1 MANKYN
7 SIVEINAEKESW
19 RIIVKV
25 LRLWMVY
32 DVSTHKQT
40 SNNKIP
46 LSMEMVL
53 VDSKTLIYKFEKSLQ
68 KGKVYSIQFFGV
80 AENGGMYR
88 TTHHKYKIVFQYST
102 KVVLVDN
109 ASVPDSVYDFVPIK
123 AIVCGGY
130 DNDYLVE
137 FFKHR
142 LSIECTLFGPFVDEL
157 NAFLESGEVENVVVI
172 VHVAKIK
179 LHLQNCI
186 CGTRV
191 VFNAKC
197 EEVKELATRMS
208 EDFLYNTP
216 RKTISALKDCFE
228 DTCFVVFGTMK
239 HVVDDEEWWYTACTC
254 NKCRIKVGVIDKTD
268 SATFVIFDW
277 DATILFSK
285 SCANMFETYQKRGLV
300 GTFPRDI
307 TNLVDRFFLF
317 KVEVKSVCNSQFE
330 KTFRVKKI
338 YTNLSIIKLL
348 KEGLVDDTS
357 LTQTQDSKEL
367 TPTKHNFCCK
377 SAVGELT
384 PNESEFA
391 IRNQENDILFN
402 NSGDLTPVGI
412 VFGTQIHSLTKNM
425 EGADKQL
432 ESGCLENV
440 KTKENSRSQSL
451 EMHLP
456 LNFLKKRIKV
466 EKI

>member
-1 MANKYN
+1 
-7 SIVEINAEKESW
+7 
-19 RIIVKV
+19 
-25 LRLWMVY
+25 
-32 DVSTHKQT
+32 
-40 SNNKIP
+40 
-46 LSMEMVL
+46 
-53 VDSKTLIYKFEKSLQ
+53 
-68 KGKVYSIQFFGV
+68 
-80 AENGGMYR
+80 
-88 TTHHKYKIVFQYST
+88 
-102 KVVLVDN
+102 
-109 ASVPDSVYDFVPIK
+109 
-123 AIVCGGY
+123 
-130 DNDYLVE
+130 
-137 FFKHR
+137 
-142 LSIECTLFGPFVDEL
+142 
-157 NAFLESGEVENVVVI
+157 
-172 VHVAKIK
+172 
-179 LHLQNCI
+179 
-186 CGTRV
+186 
-191 VFNAKC
+191 
-197 EEVKELATRMS
+197 MS

-440 KTKENSRSQSL
+440 KTKENSRVKGKIDCVIMDVELMQSQSL